1 MGRLPFRDPKELAVA
16 KSDGS
21 SETITADN
29 IFLNAGAHPFIPP
42 IPGLDDIPYL
52 TSASILDLHEIP
64 THLAIIGGGY
74 VALEFG
80 QLYRRLGSQVT
91 IIENNPRFLAK
102 EDEDIAAEI
111 RRILEE
117 DGIRIF
123 TGTQVNKVTP
133 RKAGRSGLTWDEQA
147 S

>member
-1 MGRLPFRDPKELAVA
+1 MKA
-16 KSDGS
+16 DGS

-42 IPGLDDIPYL
+42 IPGLDGIPYL

-91 IIENNPRFLAK
+91 IIENNPRFLPK

-117 DGIRIF
+117 DGIQIL
-123 TGTQVNKVTP
+123 TGTKVNRVAKRRMASGSIWKNRHPERSTQT
-133 RKAGRSGLTWDEQA
+133 AGSV
-147 S
+147 